1 MKFSVLTLFPE
12 LIETYVRSSI
22 LGRALERELFEFE
35 AIQIRDFAINDYGQV
50 DDNLYGG
57 GVGML
62 MMCEPIYQSWQQAGG
77 DNSSARTLVM
87 QAGGRTFDQKMAE
100 ELAEEDH
107 LILLCGHYEGID
119 ARVLDE
125 IGAEAVSVG
134 DFVLTGG
141 ELPTCLI
148 IDATV
153 RLLDGV
159 LLSEE
164 TWQDESF
171 SSGLLSERQYTR
183 PDLWRDHRVPP
194 VLLSGHDARI
204 KRHRNHD
211 SLWQTIQMRPDLL
224 DNIDLNHEQIFDF
237 LLWLEEEE
245 TN

>member
-12 LIETYVRSSI
+12 LVETYVRSSI
-22 LGRALERELFEFE
+22 LGRALERELFHLE

-50 DDNLYGG
+50 DDSLYGG

-62 MMCEPIYQSWQQAGG
+62 MMCEPVFHAWQQAGG
-77 DNSSARTLVM
+77 ESSSARTLVM
-87 QAGGRTFDQKMAE
+87 QAGGRSFDQKMAE

-119 ARVLDE
+119 ARVLTE
-125 IGAEAVSVG
+125 IGAEPVSAG

-141 ELPTCLI
+141 ELPACLI
-148 IDATV
+148 IDATA

-159 LLSEE
+159 LVSEE
-164 TWQDESF
+164 AWQDESF

-183 PDLWRDHRVPP
+183 PDVWRDHQVPS
-194 VLLSGHDARI
+194 VLLSGHEARI
-204 KRHRNHD
+204 KRHRSHD

-224 DNIDLNHEQIFDF
+224 DNVDLGYDQIKDF
-237 LLWLEEEE
+237 LLWLEEEV
-245 TN
+245 N

>member
-1 MKFSVLTLFPE
+1 MKFTVLTLFPE
-12 LIETYVRSSI
+12 LLETYVKSSI
-22 LGRALERELFEFE
+22 LGRALDRELFQFKT
-35 AIQIRDFAINDYGQV
+35 IQIRDFAINDYGQV
-50 DDNLYGG
+50 DDSLYGG

-62 MMCEPIYQSWQQAGG
+62 MMCEPVYQAWQQARAG
-77 DNSSARTLVM
+77 DSGARTLVM
-87 QAGGRTFDQKMAE
+87 KAGGRSFDQKMAE

-119 ARVLDE
+119 ARVLEE
-125 IGAEAVSVG
+125 IGAEPVSVG

-141 ELPTCLI
+141 ELPACLI

-159 LLSEE
+159 LVSEE
-164 TWQDESF
+164 AWQDESF

-183 PDLWRDHRVPP
+183 PENWRDHQVPS

-204 KRHRNHD
+204 KRHRVND

-224 DNIDLNHEQIFDF
+224 DHMELSYEQINDL
-237 LLWLEEEE
+237 LLWLEEEL
-245 TN
+245 N